1 MDIHI
6 ITIGDELLIGQVVD
20 TNSAWLAQNFNAM
33 AIGAVK
39 KIFTI
44 SDSEKSIM
52 ETVTNSFKEAD
63 LVIVTGG
70 LGPTKDDITKKVL
83 ANFFKDKMIFN
94 EELYLKINEIFK
106 NWAHKNVKITK
117 EQFYFPSKTKFL
129 INKMGTAPGMWFE
142 KDNKVL
148 ISLPGV
154 PFEMKYIME
163 NSGFEE
169 LMAKFK
175 NAPIV
180 HRTIKTVGIGEGK
193 LSEKL
198 TEFENNLPND
208 ISLAYLPSIGEV
220 RLRLTIKGDDEI
232 EITKKIELA
241 KDKLVLLLGDFVY
254 GFENESLSEAIG
266 KILIKQNKTIGCAE
280 SCTGGYLSHLI
291 TSIPGSSRYFE
302 GAAITYSN
310 FQKENMLGV
319 PKAIIT
325 QNGAVS
331 EATVIEMVK
340 GVLNTLKTDIA
351 ISVSGIA
358 GPDGGTPEKP
368 VGTIWF
374 AIGDKERIISMK
386 IQLQKDRIKNIQY
399 AGIYAQNLIRQF
411 LLKNI

>member
-33 AIGAVK
+33 AIGSVK

-44 SDSEKSIM
+44 SDSEESIM
-52 ETVTNSFKEAD
+52 DTVANSFQEAD

-83 ANFFKDKMIFN
+83 ANFFEDKMIFN
-94 EELYLKINEIFK
+94 EELFLKINEVFK

-142 KDNKVL
+142 RDNKVL

-169 LMAKFK
+169 LMKRFE

-198 TEFENNLPND
+198 SEFENNLPND
-208 ISLAYLPSIGEV
+208 ITLAYLPSIGEV
-220 RLRLTIKGDDEI
+220 RLRLTIKGNDKI
-232 EITKKIELA
+232 EITNKIESSKA
-241 KDKLVLLLGDFVY
+241 KLVNLLGDYVY

-266 KILIKQNKTIGCAE
+266 KILMKQNKTIGCAE

-319 PKAIIT
+319 SKTIID

-331 EATVIEMVK
+331 EETVVAMVK
-340 GVLNTLKTDIA
+340 GVLKNLNTDLA
-351 ISVSGIA
+351 ISISGIA
-358 GPDGGTPEKP
+358 GPDGGTSEKP